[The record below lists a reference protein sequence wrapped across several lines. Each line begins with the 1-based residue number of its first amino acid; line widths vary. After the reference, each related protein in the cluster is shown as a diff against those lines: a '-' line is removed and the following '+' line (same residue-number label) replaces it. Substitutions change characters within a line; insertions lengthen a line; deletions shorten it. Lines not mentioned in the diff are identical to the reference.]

1 LHDLALKTSLKMT
14 SKKGS
19 AAATAPAAVEPY
31 DSMSDPDIDINHT
44 EDDDEVRTTKT
55 TNVGRAASLLVCF
68 KS

>member
-1 LHDLALKTSLKMT
+1 MT

-19 AAATAPAAVEPY
+19 AAATAPAGVEPY

-55 TNVGRAASLLVCF
+55 TNVGHTASFLERVKL
-68 KS
+68 